1 MSERVVVDRRRRRR
15 RAQGLAALCLCL
27 AAGTATAQ
35 QSPAADTDRYGDQT
49 LVLIRQVQ
57 PRVAYLPVPARDNP
71 VRAQA
76 ITFPGQVFHST
87 LDRTLDNAV
96 GDDLLGERGS
106 AGVMNALTPVTSLPL
121 AMTPLTQ
128 PMQAVTGR
136 DGAPLGMTSSIGGA
150 VNSATRDLGATINR
164 SLAPLTGATTGRG
177 P

>member
-15 RAQGLAALCLCL
+15 AQELAALCLCL
-27 AAGTATAQ
+27 AAATATAQ

-49 LVLIRQVQ
+49 LALIRQVQ

-106 AGVMNALTPVTSLPL
+106 AGVMTALTPMTSLPL